1 MNWKRF
7 LSLTVAGAMALAMT
21 GCQSKEEDSSQQD
34 DAAVGVAVQVQQVE
48 LSSIATD
55 NNVSGKVAADSQTS
69 IMVAAAAKCTAVYVE
84 AGDEVKAGEKICTL
98 DLASTIA
105 AYNAAKITY
114 DSTVNSYAD
123 QKAVLDK
130 QIALYEKNLKD
141 TKALF
146 AIGAASQ
153 AEIDQA
159 ELTLMGAKNQR
170 ETALS
175 QLEAGMQS
183 YKSNVQQLDQVLQDV
198 DSKGN
203 VIAPVSG
210 TLVSLS
216 ATENGYVSASMPVAV
231 INGAEQ
237 MKITVSVS
245 EALVPK
251 LAIGDQADVV
261 VSAAGAQFS
270 GTVRS
275 VEKAA
280 NMQTQLYTV
289 TLSVPAE
296 VSGLLSGMFAEVT
309 FHTDRAD
316 GVITVPSQ
324 AILTSGETRY
334 VFVVEDGAAKY
345 VEVTLG
351 MMGSG
356 VTEVT
361 SGLTAGQQLVTV
373 GQSYLS
379 DGDPVRIVSGE
390 G

>member
-1 MNWKRF
+1 MKKIAVMEDFLTPEHRKRV
-7 LSLTVAGAMALAMT
+7 L
-21 GCQSKEEDSSQQD
+21 
-34 DAAVGVAVQVQQVE
+34 
-48 LSSIATD
+48 
-55 NNVSGKVAADSQTS
+55 
-69 IMVAAAAKCTAVYVE
+69 AAAEKHGFAVDFYGRGAAPARGLEQYEIIYGWCNPQDLKRATGLKWYCCGFAGVDQLSDDSLYASPDVVLSNSSGAYGLTISE
-84 AGDEVKAGEKICTL
+84 HILMVTLMLLRRMPEFQDIVRRREWVSELPMRSIYGSRITVLGAGDIGTNFARR
-98 DLASTIA
+98 A
-105 AYNAAKITY
+105 
-114 DSTVNSYAD
+114 
-123 QKAVLDK
+123 
-130 QIALYEKNLKD
+130 
-141 TKALF
+141 KAL
-146 AIGAASQ
+146 GAAHICGVSRSGRNGDPAYDRMLPQ
-153 AEIDQA
+153 
-159 ELTLMGAKNQR
+159 
-170 ETALS
+170 
-175 QLEAGMQS
+175 
-183 YKSNVQQLDQVLQDV
+183 QQLDQVLQDV
-198 DSKGN
+198 DSQGN

-251 LAIGDQADVV
+251 LAIGDQADVA

-316 GVITVPSQ
+316 GVITVPSE
-324 AILTSGETRY
+324 AILTSGSKNY
-334 VFVVEDGAAKY
+334 VFVVEDGKAKY
-345 VEVTLG
+345 VEVTQGL
-351 MMGSG
+351 MGSG
-356 VTEVT
+356 VTQIT
-361 SGLTAGQQLVTV
+361 SGLTAGQELVTV

-379 DGDPVRIVSGE
+379 DGDPVRVVSGE